1 MAYDPIS
8 TTSTTGARRAGA
20 SSPGTGGFAGSE
32 YPSGGRGM
40 PPRADYS
47 SLDDDTP
54 EMSARRAR
62 ALEAAQEE
70 ERPELPRAGV
80 FAVGLAIGALLGAG
94 VALLA
99 APQSGAT
106 TRRLLR
112 RQVSDLTEDAGDVWG
127 DLGAELRHVV
137 NRGRRRLRRKV
148 NRAQWAA
155 ADFVE
160 R

>member
-1 MAYDPIS
+1 MAYEPIS
-8 TTSTTGARRAGA
+8 TTSPAGTRRAGA
-20 SSPGTGGFAGSE
+20 ASPGAAGSE
-32 YPSGGRGM
+32 YPSGGRGTS
-40 PPRADYS
+40 PRADYS
-47 SLDDDTP
+47 ALDDDTP

-70 ERPELPRAGV
+70 QGPELPRAGV
-80 FAVGLAIGALLGAG
+80 FAMGLAIGALLGAG
-94 VALLA
+94 VALLT

-106 TRRLLR
+106 TRRLIR

-137 NRGRRRLRRKV
+137 NRGRRRVRRKA
-148 NRAQWAA
+148 NRARWAA

>member
-1 MAYDPIS
+1 MAYEPIS
-8 TTSTTGARRAGA
+8 TTSAAGSRRPGATAPGA
-20 SSPGTGGFAGSE
+20 SGSE

-47 SLDDDTP
+47 ALDDDTP

-70 ERPELPRAGV
+70 HGAELPRAGV
-80 FAVGLAIGALLGAG
+80 FAMGLAIGALLGAG
-94 VALLA
+94 VALLT

-106 TRRLLR
+106 TRRLIR

-137 NRGRRRLRRKV
+137 NRGRRRLRRKA
-148 NRAQWAA
+148 NRARWAA